1 MYFEGRYP
9 GAPVMFNPMT
19 NSVIVADS
27 FAAHGLIVG
36 RIKDGVWQWEH
47 NASLRKFALDYAI
60 LEFLR
65 DRTPVA
71 EAAARGFDCATKRIL
86 KHWTHVFVRLDDDTT
101 ALVIMDAHQLRLPP
115 ASPEAT
121 LAVMAT
127 PLPEGVDKQ
136 RAKISYHQLRNS

>member
-1 MYFEGRYP
+1 M
-9 GAPVMFNPMT
+9 
-19 NSVIVADS
+19 
-27 FAAHGLIVG
+27 
-36 RIKDGVWQWEH
+36 
-47 NASLRKFALDYAI
+47 
-60 LEFLR
+60 
-65 DRTPVA
+65 
-71 EAAARGFDCATKRIL
+71 
-86 KHWTHVFVRLDDDTT
+86 FVRLDDDTT